1 MLCGKACMELVLSKE
16 IADIRAR
23 YGLSLAQFGTLVG
36 APATSVKRWEAG
48 VDPREQFFF
57 QLYLVVGLIKD
68 PDEVFY
74 DLGRQ
79 GISLNKAQWDVFA
92 NLVKGAD
99 HSIDLAAEI
108 GLDSPEVGQALVTGV
123 RGLLTLI
130 AGSFAAKNALG
141 DKFSASL
148 ATRIATLLK

>member
-1 MLCGKACMELVLSKE
+1 MKIVLSKE
-16 IADIRAR
+16 IAAIRKR
-23 YGLSLAQFGTLVG
+23 YGLSLAQFGSLVG

-57 QLYLVVGLIKD
+57 QLYLVVGLIRD
-68 PDEVFY
+68 PEEIFY

-79 GISLNKAQWDVFA
+79 GIVLDKSRWDVFA
-92 NLVKGAD
+92 GLVQSAD
-99 HSIDLAAEI
+99 RSIDVASEI

-130 AGSFAAKNALG
+130 AGSFAAKNKLG
-141 DKFSASL
+141 ERVSAAL

>member
-1 MLCGKACMELVLSKE
+1 MEVELRRE
-16 IADIRAR
+16 IAVIRAR
-23 YGLSLAQFGTLVG
+23 YGLSLAQFGSLVG
-36 APATSVKRWEAG
+36 APATSVKRWEEG
-48 VDPREQFFF
+48 VAPREPFFF

-79 GISLNKAQWDVFA
+79 GIGLNEAHWNVFA
-92 NLVKGAD
+92 TLVKAAD
-99 HSIDLAAEI
+99 RSIDVAGEI
-108 GLDSPEVGQALVTGV
+108 GLEAPEVGQSLVTGV

-141 DKFSASL
+141 EKICGAL

>member
-1 MLCGKACMELVLSKE
+1 MKRELGPQ
-16 IADIRAR
+16 IAAIRAR
-23 YGLSLAQFGTLVG
+23 YGLSLAQFGSLVG

-48 VDPREQFFF
+48 VEPREQFFF
-57 QLYLVVGLIKD
+57 QLYLVVGLIHD

-79 GISLNKAQWDVFA
+79 GILPDKDHWKVFA
-92 NLVKGAD
+92 ALVKGAD
-99 HSIDLAAEI
+99 RSIDAAREI
-108 GLDSPEVGQALVTGV
+108 GLDSPEVGQTLVTGV

-141 DKFSASL
+141 EKFCASL
-148 ATRIATLLK
+148 ANRIATLLK

>member
-1 MLCGKACMELVLSKE
+1 ME
-16 IADIRAR
+16 IALSDEIAAIRAR
-23 YGLSLAQFGTLVG
+23 YGLSLAQFGSLVG

-57 QLYLVVGLIKD
+57 QLYLVVGLIKN

-79 GISLNKAQWDVFA
+79 GILLEKAQWDVFA
-92 NLVKGAD
+92 ALVKGAD
-99 HSIDLAAEI
+99 RSIDVSAEI
-108 GLDSPEVGQALVTGV
+108 GLDSPEVGQALVTGI

-141 DKFSASL
+141 EKVSASL

>member
-1 MLCGKACMELVLSKE
+1 MKLELSKE
-16 IADIRAR
+16 IAAIRTR
-23 YGLSLAQFGTLVG
+23 YGLSLAQFGSMVG

-68 PDEVFY
+68 PDEIFY

-79 GISLNKAQWDVFA
+79 GIQLTKAQWDVFA
-92 NLVKGAD
+92 SLIKTAD
-99 HSIDLAAEI
+99 RSIDVASEI

-130 AGSFAAKNALG
+130 AGSFAAKNELG
-141 DKFSASL
+141 GKVCASL